1 MADGKG
7 ISSIEQ
13 LRTFVMSGEV
23 VGNASLSRTS
33 VSTHTSTQTG
43 GYQPSTT
50 TRVSLH
56 SSEQLRI
63 FVRQESGKEF
73 EASFDDPGFGVRE
86 GHKVSVVFAG
96 DESGGYPA
104 ALVNHSTD
112 HRKVF
117 QDVVTESV
125 VRKPNQLIG
134 CAALVAFPIVTYVG
148 LALVSMS
155 TGLFWDDVYQ
165 RPSGMMF
172 FLTFIAFLAAIGL
185 LVKRNSSHKTLIKA
199 VLDAVKAQLK
209 AEAARH

>member
-1 MADGKG
+1 
-7 ISSIEQ
+7 
-13 LRTFVMSGEV
+13 MSGEV

-63 FVRQESGKEF
+63 FVRQENGKEF
-73 EASFDDPGFGVRE
+73 EASFDEPGFGVRE

-96 DESGGYPA
+96 DKSVGYPA
-104 ALVNHSTD
+104 GLVNHSTD
-112 HRKVF
+112 NSKAF
-117 QDVVTESV
+117 QDVVAETV
-125 VRKPNQLIG
+125 VQKPNQLIG
-134 CAALVAFPIVTYVG
+134 CAALVAFPIFAYVG
-148 LALVSMS
+148 LALLSMS

-172 FLTFIAFLAAIGL
+172 FLTFIAFLAAVGL
-185 LVKRNSSHKTLIKA
+185 LAKRNRSHKALIKA
-199 VLDAVKAQLK
+199 VLDAVNAKMK
-209 AEAARH
+209 SEATRN